1 MYAGRHRLG
10 IEVTFGEIVE
20 NYAGDGWGAL
30 VLSHLSVLNAGRRP
44 LNQWL
49 PGRRPALST
58 ENWKFGPAG
67 RQPAAYKLNPSNSGP
82 KATVHAAMSRT
93 PMIFSHTPAFTI
105 WAIVM

>member
-10 IEVTFGEIVE
+10 IEATFGEIVE

-30 VLSHLSVLNAGRRP
+30 VLSHLSVLN
-44 LNQWL
+44 
-49 PGRRPALST
+49 
-58 ENWKFGPAG
+58 AG

>member
-1 MYAGRHRLG
+1 MYAGRQRLG

-30 VLSHLSVLNAGRRP
+30 VLSHLSVPNAGRRP

-58 ENWKFGPAG
+58 ENWKFGP
-67 RQPAAYKLNPSNSGP
+67 PPTN
-82 KATVHAAMSRT
+82 
-93 PMIFSHTPAFTI
+93 
-105 WAIVM
+105 

>member
-1 MYAGRHRLG
+1 MYAGRQRLG

-20 NYAGDGWGAL
+20 NYAGDGWGGVGAL

-58 ENWKFGPAG
+58 ENWKFG
-67 RQPAAYKLNPSNSGP
+67 PAAYKLNPSNSGP

>member
-10 IEVTFGEIVE
+10 IEATFGEIVE

-58 ENWKFGPAG
+58 ENWKFGPA
-67 RQPAAYKLNPSNSGP
+67 AYKLNPSNSGP

>member
-58 ENWKFGPAG
+58 ENWKFGPA
-67 RQPAAYKLNPSNSGP
+67 AYKLNPSNSGP

>member
-44 LNQWL
+44 GNHWFR
-49 PGRRPALST
+49 GRRSALST
-58 ENWKFGPAG
+58 ENWKFG
-67 RQPAAYKLNPSNSGP
+67 PAAYKLNPSNSGP